1 MAMRPLTPWRWGRRT
16 VPVGREYEV
25 APLDAFQR
33 EMNRLF
39 DDFFKGF
46 GLRPPAE
53 GAESLGVF
61 SPQVD
66 MSEDENS
73 IRVTAELPGM
83 DEKDIDINL
92 TKDALAIRGEK
103 KEEREEKGKESYY
116 MERSY
121 GSFTRVLPVLSEID
135 PDKVEATF
143 AKGVLNIVLPKIQK
157 EKKGQKKIEIKS
169 T

>member
-1 MAMRPLTPWRWGRRT
+1 MAMRPLTPWRWGRRN
-16 VPVGREYEV
+16 VPAGREFEL

-39 DDFFKGF
+39 DDFFKGI
-46 GLRPPAE
+46 GLRPFAE
-53 GAESLGVF
+53 GTEIEGVF

-66 MSEDENS
+66 MREDEHS
-73 IRVTAELPGM
+73 IKVTAELPGM

-92 TKDALAIRGEK
+92 TKDALTIRGEK

-121 GSFTRVLPVLSEID
+121 GSFTRVLPVPSEID
-135 PDKVEATF
+135 PEKVEATF
-143 AKGVLNIVLPKIQK
+143 AKGVLNIVLPKVQK
-157 EKKGQKKIEIKS
+157 EKKEQKKIEIKS